1 MSRKTLSEKEGPPFL
16 DGASSDVDFTPAPET
31 DEPKPIEMSSA
42 APIPTPKQTRLSVNH
57 IPVTVITGYL
67 GAGKTTVITN
77 LMKQMPEDY
86 SIAWLKNEMG
96 NTAVDTE
103 LAQDTQV
110 ATVKEM
116 LQGCICHVLIGQ
128 LGAALDEML
137 ESKPDRII
145 IETSGSATPAPIVWQ
160 IRNHGRLY
168 ADSVVTVID
177 AKHFKGYVNK
187 SPSLKI
193 QAKFTDLILI
203 NKHEDLDE
211 ATLEQN
217 LDDLYE
223 INLDTPK
230 VKTDRGTISPEL
242 VFGLDSKLFMTREEV
257 DQEEEHADYD
267 HHVHEVELLEVRPT
281 GNYDPQEL
289 IGELEGLSKSAFYRI
304 KGVLRSGEGVYIMN
318 CSFGECSIIPLP
330 SMSGEQRLVC
340 MGDGLAE
347 HRDRLAGIFGLS
359 GDDLIFTPKEH
370 HHHHDHGHDYQN
382 EHDEHTPHS

>member
-1 MSRKTLSEKEGPPFL
+1 
-16 DGASSDVDFTPAPET
+16 
-31 DEPKPIEMSSA
+31 MSSA
-42 APIPTPKQTRLSVNH
+42 APIPTPKKTRLSADH
-57 IPVTVITGYL
+57 IPVTIVTGYL

-86 SIAWLKNEMG
+86 SVAWLKNEMG

-110 ATVKEM
+110 STVKEM

-168 ADSVVTVID
+168 ADGVVTVID
-177 AKHFKGYVNK
+177 AKNFRGYVNK

-230 VKTDRGTISPEL
+230 VKTDMGKISPEL
-242 VFGLDSKLFMTREEV
+242 VFGLDSKLFMTGEEVEREE
-257 DQEEEHADYD
+257 ADADPD

-281 GNYDPQEL
+281 GDHDPEEL
-289 IGELEGLSKSAFYRI
+289 IEKLEGLSKSAFYRI
-304 KGVLRSGEGVYIMN
+304 KGVLRANEGAYIMN
-318 CSFGECSIIPLP
+318 CSFGECSIMPLP
-330 SMSGEQRLVC
+330 SMSGEQRIVC

-359 GDDLIFTPKEH
+359 GDDLRYTPKEH
-370 HHHHDHGHDYQN
+370 RHHDHDH
-382 EHDEHTPHS
+382 EHSHNHQDEHEEHASHS